1 MATQVADEKSITG
14 FANPMG
20 TDGFEFVE
28 YTAPDIELLRSLF
41 TKMGFPEVARHKSKN
56 VTLHKQGDCNFIIN
70 AEPGSYA
77 EQYAKDHGPS
87 ACAMAFRVKDAKAA
101 HERALQSRRDRCRG
115 RDGRRRAGH
124 SRDRRDWRLAAV
136 PGRSLRRQLDLRGR
150 FRFPSRLAAADGA
163 KRIPSSP
170 TSTI

>member
-1 MATQVADEKSITG
+1 MATQVLDETTATG

-41 TKMGFPEVARHKSKN
+41 TKMGFPEVARHKSKD

-77 EQYAKDHGPS
+77 DEYARAHGPS
-87 ACAMAFRVKDAKAA
+87 ACAMAGIR
-101 HERALQSRRDRCRG
+101 SG
-115 RDGRRRAGH
+115 RTSIGC
-124 SRDRRDWRLAAV
+124 S
-136 PGRSLRRQLDLRGR
+136 
-150 FRFPSRLAAADGA
+150 GA
-163 KRIPSSP
+163 WPILTVATISP
-170 TSTI
+170 D